1 MMVNKLFIMLQL
13 VSLKTG
19 VLGLPPMI
27 MTAPE
32 ARTLVWRRTVLET
45 LSVTHSR
52 GEMAPFARLIRHR
65 RGH

>member
-1 MMVNKLFIMLQL
+1 MMLKL

-19 VLGLPPMI
+19 VLGLPPIM

-32 ARTLVWRRTVLET
+32 ARTLVWRRTVFET
-45 LSVTHSR
+45 LPVTHSR
-52 GEMAPFARLIRHR
+52 GEMAPLARFIRNR